1 MLLKKIS
8 LDNFRCFKGH
18 HEMLFS
24 TNNEKNVTL
33 VLAENGTGKTTMVQA
48 FQWILYSK
56 VEEFNDKGLLNL
68 VVKNEM
74 PNNSSVEVRV
84 EIELEHK
91 SIDYKITRT
100 QLYRKDEFGVVKGDS
115 PKLSISQKDKFGNT
129 SFNDINESLSIINGI
144 LPESLSKY
152 FFFSGE
158 RIDTMSKEALKGR
171 VNEFKNAVQNI
182 LGLDVL
188 NKAMEH
194 LKPTLSGSVIGRY
207 NSLIDENGSQEAKE
221 LRNSIY
227 RNNEKIEKNQ
237 QRIIEIEP
245 QISYY
250 KEQINKCNETLLQY
264 REVETQQKNLNQI
277 KLDIDNY
284 KKIRKNQVTELIAK
298 FGITYKYMSSKLIND
313 SLVELKDTDNIDKGI
328 PDIRKTTID
337 FLMKRGTCI
346 CGTDLHEYDC
356 EAVANLRDLLKY
368 IPPESLGTQ
377 INHFKASSRNILRD
391 SENFYD
397 SFISKMTAIRTTE
410 KNIAEKEKEAGK
422 YNEIILNSNN
432 ESIAR
437 TKSQQNEY
445 ESTLRKLEDELIE
458 SKSNIMAAEKEIKK
472 AESDIVKLE
481 LKEKKNSSIEI
492 QRRYA
497 QAAYKIVEAAY
508 EFEERNVREELETDI
523 NDLFKQIYDGGMTI
537 SIDENYKIKSFVNGL
552 QDATSNL
559 DQNTAKSYSIIFAFI
574 VGVLKM
580 AKEKVEKKNAN
591 SNISVNTSGE
601 YPLVMD
607 APLSSFDKKRIKNI
621 CEVIPGIAK
630 QVIIF
635 IKDTDGDIAQDYMMD
650 KVGITYKIR
659 MSNPPQQVDN
669 YFERVGEVDV

>member
-1 MLLKKIS
+1 MLLKKIT

-56 VEEFNDKGLLNL
+56 VDEFNDKGLLNL
-68 VVKNEM
+68 VVKKEM
-74 PNNSSVEVRV
+74 PNDSTIEVRG
-84 EIELEHK
+84 ELELEHK
-91 SIDYKITRT
+91 NIEYKITRT
-100 QLYRKDEFGVVKGDS
+100 QLYRKDSFGVVKADS
-115 PKLSISQKDKFGNT
+115 PKLSIAQKDKYGNT
-129 SFNDINESLSIINGI
+129 SFNDVNESLSIINSI

-158 RIDTMSKEALKGR
+158 RIDTMSKEALKGK
-171 VNEFKNAVQNI
+171 VQEFKNAVQNI

-188 NKAMEH
+188 NKAKEH
-194 LKPTLSGSVIGRY
+194 LQPNKKDSVIGRY
-207 NSLIDENGSQEAKE
+207 NSLIDENGSQAAKE

-227 RNNEKIEKNQ
+227 MNNDKIAKNKAL
-237 QRIIEIEP
+237 IDEIEP
-245 QISYY
+245 QITYY
-250 KEQINKCNETLLQY
+250 KEQIKKCDETLLQY
-264 REVETQQKNLNQI
+264 KEVEDQQRRLNQV
-277 KLDIDNY
+277 KADIENY
-284 KKIRKNQVTELIAK
+284 KKIRTNQIAELTAK
-298 FGITYKYMSSKLIND
+298 FEIAYKYMSSKLISD
-313 SLVELKDTDNIDKGI
+313 SLVELKETNSIDKGI
-328 PDIRKTTID
+328 PDIRKSTID

-346 CGTDLHEYDC
+346 CGADLHQYDS
-356 EAVANLRDLLKY
+356 EAVNNLRDLLKY

-377 INHFKASSRNILRD
+377 INHFKASARSRMRD
-391 SENFYD
+391 SENYYD
-397 SFISKMTAIRTTE
+397 SFIAKLTAVRTTE
-410 KNIAEKEKEAGK
+410 KNIADKETEAGK
-422 YNEIILNSNN
+422 YNENILNSNN
-432 ESIAR
+432 ESITR

-445 ESTLRKLEDELIE
+445 ERTLSKLEDDLIE
-458 SKSNIMAAEKEIKK
+458 AKSVIMAAEKEIKR

-481 LKEKKNSSIEI
+481 LKEKKNTAIED

-497 QAAYKIVEAAY
+497 QAAYNIIEAAY
-508 EFEERNVREELETDI
+508 EFEEQNVRSELETDI
-523 NDLFKQIYDGGMTI
+523 NDLFKQLYDGGMTI
-537 SIDENYKIKSFVNGL
+537 SIDENYRIKSFVNGL

-580 AKEKVEKKNAN
+580 AKEKVEKKDENV
-591 SNISVNTSGE
+591 SVDTSGE

-635 IKDTDGDIAQDYMMD
+635 IKDTDGDIAEKNMMD
-650 KVGITYKIR
+650 KVGVSYKIK
-659 MSNPPQQVDN
+659 MTNPPQQVDN
-669 YFERVGEVDV
+669 YFERRGDLDV

>member
-74 PNNSSVEVRV
+74 EINSAVEVRA

-91 SIDYKITRT
+91 NIDYKITRT
-100 QLYRKDEFGVVKGDS
+100 QLYKKDAFGIVKGES

-158 RIDTMSKEALKGR
+158 RIDTMSKEALKGK

-188 NKAMEH
+188 NKAIEH

-221 LRNSIY
+221 LRSSIY
-227 RNNEKIEKNQ
+227 RNNEKIEKNKL
-237 QRIIEIEP
+237 RINEIEP
-245 QISYY
+245 QIVYY

-264 REVETQQKNLNQI
+264 REVENQQRRLNQV
-277 KLDIDNY
+277 KLDIENY
-284 KKIRKNQVTELIAK
+284 KKIKKNQVSELIAK
-298 FGITYKYMSSKLIND
+298 FGIAYKYMSSKLIND
-313 SLVELKDTDNIDKGI
+313 SLTELKDTDNIDKGI

-346 CGTDLHEYDC
+346 CGTDLHEYDSD
-356 EAVANLRDLLKY
+356 AVANLKDLLKY

-377 INHFKASSRNILRD
+377 INHFKANARNRMRD
-391 SENFYD
+391 SENFYNEFMAKL
-397 SFISKMTAIRTTE
+397 SAIRTTE
-410 KNIAEKEKEAGK
+410 KNIAEKENEAGK
-422 YNEIILNSNN
+422 FNEIILNSNN
-432 ESIAR
+432 ESITR
-437 TKSQQNEY
+437 TKSQQNDY
-445 ESTLRKLEDELIE
+445 ENTLSKLENELVE
-458 SKSNIMAAEKEIKK
+458 AKANIMSAERDIKK

-497 QAAYKIVEAAY
+497 KAAYNLIEAAY
-508 EFEERNVREELETDI
+508 EFEEQNVRNELENDI

-580 AKEKVEKKNAN
+580 AKEKVEKKDG
-591 SNISVNTSGE
+591 NIAVNTSGE

-635 IKDTDGDIAQDYMMD
+635 IKDTDGDIAEQYMMNR
-650 KVGITYKIR
+650 VGISYKIK

-669 YFERVGEVDV
+669 YFERRGDLDV

>member
-74 PNNSSVEVRV
+74 EINSAVEVRA

-91 SIDYKITRT
+91 NIDYKITRT
-100 QLYRKDEFGVVKGDS
+100 QLYKKDAFGIVKGES

-158 RIDTMSKEALKGR
+158 RIDTMSKEALKGK

-188 NKAMEH
+188 NKAIEH

-221 LRNSIY
+221 LRSSIY
-227 RNNEKIEKNQ
+227 RNNEKIEKNKL
-237 QRIIEIEP
+237 RINEIEP
-245 QISYY
+245 QIVYY

-264 REVETQQKNLNQI
+264 REVENQQRRLNQV
-277 KLDIDNY
+277 KLDIENY
-284 KKIRKNQVTELIAK
+284 KKIKKNQVSELIAK
-298 FGITYKYMSSKLIND
+298 FGIAYKYMSSKLIND
-313 SLVELKDTDNIDKGI
+313 SLTELKDTDNIDKGI

-346 CGTDLHEYDC
+346 CGTDLHEYDSD
-356 EAVANLRDLLKY
+356 AVTNLKDLLKY

-377 INHFKASSRNILRD
+377 INHFKANARNRMRD
-391 SENFYD
+391 SENFYNEFMAKL
-397 SFISKMTAIRTTE
+397 SAIRTTE
-410 KNIAEKEKEAGK
+410 KNIAEKENEAGK
-422 YNEIILNSNN
+422 FNEIILNSNN
-432 ESIAR
+432 ESITR
-437 TKSQQNEY
+437 TKSQQNDY
-445 ESTLRKLEDELIE
+445 ENTLSKLENELVE
-458 SKSNIMAAEKEIKK
+458 AKANIMSAERDIKK

-497 QAAYKIVEAAY
+497 KAAYNLIEAAY
-508 EFEERNVREELETDI
+508 EFEEQNVRNELENDI

-580 AKEKVEKKNAN
+580 AKEKVEKKDG
-591 SNISVNTSGE
+591 NIAVNTSGE

-635 IKDTDGDIAQDYMMD
+635 IKDTDGDIAEQYMMNR
-650 KVGITYKIR
+650 VGISYKIK

-669 YFERVGEVDV
+669 YFERRGDLDV

>member
-74 PNNSSVEVRV
+74 EINSAVEVRA

-91 SIDYKITRT
+91 NIDYKITRT
-100 QLYRKDEFGVVKGDS
+100 QLYKKDAFGIVKGES

-158 RIDTMSKEALKGR
+158 RIDTMSKEALKGK

-188 NKAMEH
+188 NKAIEH

-221 LRNSIY
+221 LRSSIY
-227 RNNEKIEKNQ
+227 RNNEKIEKNKL
-237 QRIIEIEP
+237 RINEIEP
-245 QISYY
+245 QIVYY

-264 REVETQQKNLNQI
+264 REVENQQRRLNQV
-277 KLDIDNY
+277 KLDIENY
-284 KKIRKNQVTELIAK
+284 KKIKKNQVSELIAK
-298 FGITYKYMSSKLIND
+298 FGIAYKYMSSKLIND
-313 SLVELKDTDNIDKGI
+313 SLTELKDTDNIDKGI

-346 CGTDLHEYDC
+346 CGTDLHEYDSD
-356 EAVANLRDLLKY
+356 AVANLKDLLKY

-377 INHFKASSRNILRD
+377 INHFKANARNRMRD
-391 SENFYD
+391 SENFYNEFMAKL
-397 SFISKMTAIRTTE
+397 SAIRTTE
-410 KNIAEKEKEAGK
+410 KNIAEKENEAGK
-422 YNEIILNSNN
+422 FNEIILNSNN
-432 ESIAR
+432 ESITR
-437 TKSQQNEY
+437 TKSQQNDY
-445 ESTLRKLEDELIE
+445 ENTLSKLENDLVEA
-458 SKSNIMAAEKEIKK
+458 KANIMSAERDIKK

-497 QAAYKIVEAAY
+497 KAAYNLIEAAY
-508 EFEERNVREELETDI
+508 EFEEQNVRNELENDI

-580 AKEKVEKKNAN
+580 AKEKVEKKDG
-591 SNISVNTSGE
+591 NIAVNTSGE

-635 IKDTDGDIAQDYMMD
+635 IKDTDGDIAEQYMMNR
-650 KVGITYKIR
+650 VGISYKIK

-669 YFERVGEVDV
+669 YFERRGDLDV

>member
-33 VLAENGTGKTTMVQA
+33 VFAENGTGKTTMVQA

-68 VVKNEM
+68 VVKKEM
-74 PNNSSVEVRV
+74 ENNTCIEVRA

-91 SIDYKITRT
+91 NIDYKITRT
-100 QLYRKDEFGVVKGDS
+100 QLYRKDAFGVVKGDS

-129 SFNDINESLSIINGI
+129 SFNNINESLSIINGI

-158 RIDTMSKEALKGR
+158 RIDTMSKEALKGK
-171 VNEFKNAVQNI
+171 VTEFKNAVQNI

-194 LKPTLSGSVIGRY
+194 LKPTLSGSVVGRY

-221 LRNSIY
+221 LRSSIY
-227 RNNEKIEKNQ
+227 RNNEKIEKNKL
-237 QRIIEIEP
+237 RINEIEP
-245 QISYY
+245 QIVYY

-264 REVETQQKNLNQI
+264 REVENQQRRLNQV
-277 KLDIDNY
+277 KADIENY
-284 KKIRKNQVTELIAK
+284 KKIKKNQIAELTAK

-313 SLVELKDTDNIDKGI
+313 CLVELKDTNNIDKGI

-346 CGTDLHEYDC
+346 CGTDLHQYDC
-356 EAVANLRDLLKY
+356 EAVSNLRDLLKY

-377 INHFKASSRNILRD
+377 INHFKANARNRMRD
-391 SENFYD
+391 SENFHEEFMAKL
-397 SFISKMTAIRTTE
+397 SAIRTTE
-410 KNIAEKEKEAGK
+410 KNIAEKENEAGK
-422 YNEIILNSNN
+422 YNEVILNSNN

-437 TKSQQNEY
+437 TKAQQNEY
-445 ESTLRKLEDELIE
+445 ENTLSKLEDELID
-458 SKSNIMAAEKEIKK
+458 SKSNIMTAEKDIKK

-497 QAAYKIVEAAY
+497 QAAYKIIEASY
-508 EFEERNVREELETDI
+508 EFEEQNVRTELESDI

-580 AKEKVEKKNAN
+580 AKEKVEKKNE
-591 SNISVNTSGE
+591 NISVNTSGE

-635 IKDTDGDIAQDYMMD
+635 IKDTDGDIAEEYLMD
-650 KVGITYKIR
+650 RVGISYKIK

-669 YFERVGEVDV
+669 YFERRGDINV

>member
-33 VLAENGTGKTTMVQA
+33 VFAENGTGKTTMVQA

-68 VVKNEM
+68 VVKKEM
-74 PNNSSVEVRV
+74 ENNTCIEVRA

-91 SIDYKITRT
+91 NIDYKITRT
-100 QLYRKDEFGVVKGDS
+100 QLYRKDAFGVVKGDS

-129 SFNDINESLSIINGI
+129 SFNNINESLSIINGI

-158 RIDTMSKEALKGR
+158 RIDTMSKEALKGK
-171 VNEFKNAVQNI
+171 VTEFKNAVQNI

-194 LKPTLSGSVIGRY
+194 LKPTLSGSVVGRY

-221 LRNSIY
+221 LRSSIY
-227 RNNEKIEKNQ
+227 RNNEKIEKNKL
-237 QRIIEIEP
+237 RINEIEP
-245 QISYY
+245 QIVYY

-264 REVETQQKNLNQI
+264 REVENQQRRLNQV
-277 KLDIDNY
+277 KADIENY
-284 KKIRKNQVTELIAK
+284 KKIKKNQIAELTAK

-313 SLVELKDTDNIDKGI
+313 CLVELKDTNNIDKGI

-346 CGTDLHEYDC
+346 CGTDLHQYDC
-356 EAVANLRDLLKY
+356 EAVSNLRDLLKY

-377 INHFKASSRNILRD
+377 INHFKANARNRMRD
-391 SENFYD
+391 SENFHEEFMAKL
-397 SFISKMTAIRTTE
+397 SAIRTTE
-410 KNIAEKEKEAGK
+410 KNIAEKENEAGK
-422 YNEIILNSNN
+422 YNEVILNSNN

-437 TKSQQNEY
+437 TKAQQNEY
-445 ESTLRKLEDELIE
+445 ENTLSKLEDELID
-458 SKSNIMAAEKEIKK
+458 SKSNIMTAEKDIKK

-497 QAAYKIVEAAY
+497 QAAYKIIEASY
-508 EFEERNVREELETDI
+508 EFEEQNVRTELESDI

-580 AKEKVEKKNAN
+580 AKEKVEKKNG
-591 SNISVNTSGE
+591 NISVNTSGE

-635 IKDTDGDIAQDYMMD
+635 IKDTDGDIAEEYLMD
-650 KVGITYKIR
+650 RVGISYKIK

-669 YFERVGEVDV
+669 YFERRGDINV

>member
-74 PNNSSVEVRV
+74 EINSAVEVRA

-91 SIDYKITRT
+91 NIDYKITRT
-100 QLYRKDEFGVVKGDS
+100 QLYKKDAFGIVKGES

-144 LPESLSKY
+144 LPETLSKY

-158 RIDTMSKEALKGR
+158 RIDTMSKEALKGK

-188 NKAMEH
+188 NKAIEH

-221 LRNSIY
+221 LRSSIY
-227 RNNEKIEKNQ
+227 RNNEKIEKNKL
-237 QRIIEIEP
+237 RINEIEP
-245 QISYY
+245 QIVYY

-264 REVETQQKNLNQI
+264 REVENQQRRLNQV
-277 KLDIDNY
+277 KLDIENY
-284 KKIRKNQVTELIAK
+284 KKIKKNQVSELIAK
-298 FGITYKYMSSKLIND
+298 FGIAYKYMSSKLIND
-313 SLVELKDTDNIDKGI
+313 SLTELKDTDNIDKGI

-346 CGTDLHEYDC
+346 CGTDLHEYDSD
-356 EAVANLRDLLKY
+356 AVANLKDLLKY

-377 INHFKASSRNILRD
+377 INHFKANARNRMRD
-391 SENFYD
+391 SENFYNEFMAKL
-397 SFISKMTAIRTTE
+397 SAIRTTE
-410 KNIAEKEKEAGK
+410 KNIAEKENEAGK
-422 YNEIILNSNN
+422 FNEIILNSNN
-432 ESIAR
+432 ESITR
-437 TKSQQNEY
+437 TKSQQNDY
-445 ESTLRKLEDELIE
+445 ENTLSKLENELVE
-458 SKSNIMAAEKEIKK
+458 AKANIMSAERDIKK

-497 QAAYKIVEAAY
+497 KAAYNLIEAAY
-508 EFEERNVREELETDI
+508 EFEEQNVRNELENDI

-580 AKEKVEKKNAN
+580 AKEKVEKKDG
-591 SNISVNTSGE
+591 NIAVNTSGE

-635 IKDTDGDIAQDYMMD
+635 IKDTDGDIAEQYMMNR
-650 KVGITYKIR
+650 VGISYKIK

-669 YFERVGEVDV
+669 YFERRGDLDV

>member
-74 PNNSSVEVRV
+74 EINSAVEVRA

-91 SIDYKITRT
+91 NIDYKITRT
-100 QLYRKDEFGVVKGDS
+100 QLYKKDAFGIVKGES

-158 RIDTMSKEALKGR
+158 RIDTMSKEALKGK

-188 NKAMEH
+188 NKAIEH

-221 LRNSIY
+221 LRSSIY
-227 RNNEKIEKNQ
+227 RNNEKIEKNKL
-237 QRIIEIEP
+237 RINEIEP
-245 QISYY
+245 QIVYY

-264 REVETQQKNLNQI
+264 REVENQQRRLNQV
-277 KLDIDNY
+277 KLDIENY
-284 KKIRKNQVTELIAK
+284 KKIKKNQVSELIAK
-298 FGITYKYMSSKLIND
+298 FGIAYKYMSYKLIND
-313 SLVELKDTDNIDKGI
+313 SLTELKDTDNIDKGI

-346 CGTDLHEYDC
+346 CGTDLHEYDSD
-356 EAVANLRDLLKY
+356 AVANLKDLLKY

-377 INHFKASSRNILRD
+377 INHFKANARNRMRD
-391 SENFYD
+391 SENFYNEFMAKL
-397 SFISKMTAIRTTE
+397 SAIRTTE
-410 KNIAEKEKEAGK
+410 KNIAEKENEAGK
-422 YNEIILNSNN
+422 FNEIILNSNN
-432 ESIAR
+432 ESITR
-437 TKSQQNEY
+437 TKSQQNDY
-445 ESTLRKLEDELIE
+445 ENTLSKLENELVE
-458 SKSNIMAAEKEIKK
+458 AKANIMSAERDIKK

-497 QAAYKIVEAAY
+497 KAAYNLIEAAY
-508 EFEERNVREELETDI
+508 EFEEQNVRNELENDI

-580 AKEKVEKKNAN
+580 AKEKVEKKDG
-591 SNISVNTSGE
+591 NIAVNTSGE

-635 IKDTDGDIAQDYMMD
+635 IKDTDGDIAEQYMMNR
-650 KVGITYKIR
+650 VGISYKIK

-669 YFERVGEVDV
+669 YFERRGDLDV

>member
-68 VVKNEM
+68 VVKKEM
-74 PNNSSVEVRV
+74 ENNSCIEVRA

-91 SIDYKITRT
+91 NIDYKITRI
-100 QLYRKDEFGVVKGDS
+100 QLYRKDAYGIVKGDS

-158 RIDTMSKEALKGR
+158 RIDTMSKEALKGK
-171 VNEFKNAVQNI
+171 VTEFKNAVQNI

-194 LKPTLSGSVIGRY
+194 LKPTLSGSVVGRY

-221 LRNSIY
+221 LRSSIY
-227 RNNEKIEKNQ
+227 RNNEKIEKNKL
-237 QRIIEIEP
+237 RISEIEP
-245 QISYY
+245 QIAYY

-264 REVETQQKNLNQI
+264 REVENQQRRLNQV
-277 KLDIDNY
+277 KADIENY
-284 KKIRKNQVTELIAK
+284 KKIKKNQIAELTAK

-313 SLVELKDTDNIDKGI
+313 CLVELKDTNNIDKGI

-346 CGTDLHEYDC
+346 CGTDLHRYDC
-356 EAVANLRDLLKY
+356 EAVSNLRDLLKY

-377 INHFKASSRNILRD
+377 INHFKANARNRMRD
-391 SENFYD
+391 SENFHEEFMAKL
-397 SFISKMTAIRTTE
+397 SAIRTTE
-410 KNIAEKEKEAGK
+410 KNIAEKENEAGK
-422 YNEIILNSNN
+422 YNEVILNSNN

-437 TKSQQNEY
+437 TKAQQNEY
-445 ESTLRKLEDELIE
+445 ENTLSKLEDELIE
-458 SKSNIMAAEKEIKK
+458 SKSNIMSAEKDIHK

-481 LKEKKNSSIEI
+481 LKEKKNLSIEI
-492 QRRYA
+492 HRRYA
-497 QAAYKIVEAAY
+497 QAAYKIIEAAY
-508 EFEERNVREELETDI
+508 EFEEQNVRT
-523 NDLFKQIYDGGMTI
+523 
-537 SIDENYKIKSFVNGL
+537 
-552 QDATSNL
+552 
-559 DQNTAKSYSIIFAFI
+559 
-574 VGVLKM
+574 
-580 AKEKVEKKNAN
+580 
-591 SNISVNTSGE
+591 
-601 YPLVMD
+601 
-607 APLSSFDKKRIKNI
+607 
-621 CEVIPGIAK
+621 
-630 QVIIF
+630 
-635 IKDTDGDIAQDYMMD
+635 
-650 KVGITYKIR
+650 
-659 MSNPPQQVDN
+659 
-669 YFERVGEVDV
+669 

>member
-74 PNNSSVEVRV
+74 DNNSSVEVRA

-91 SIDYKITRT
+91 NIDYKIIRT
-100 QLYRKDEFGVVKGDS
+100 QLYRKDAYGEVKGDS

-158 RIDTMSKEALKGR
+158 RIDTMSKEALKGK

-194 LKPTLSGSVIGRY
+194 LKPTLSGSVVGRY
-207 NSLIDENGSQEAKE
+207 NALIDENGSQEAKE
-221 LRNSIY
+221 LRNAIY
-227 RNNEKIEKNQ
+227 RNNEKIEKNK
-237 QRIIEIEP
+237 QRITDIEP
-245 QISYY
+245 QIEYY

-264 REVETQQKNLNQI
+264 REVENQQRRLNQV
-277 KLDIDNY
+277 KADIENY
-284 KKIRKNQVTELIAK
+284 KKIRKNQVTELTAK

-313 SLVELKDTDNIDKGI
+313 CLVELKDTDNIDKGI

-337 FLMKRGTCI
+337 FLMQRGTCI
-346 CGTDLHEYDC
+346 CGTDLHAYDC
-356 EAVANLRDLLKY
+356 EAVANLRELLKY

-377 INHFKASSRNILRD
+377 INHFKANAKNRMRD
-391 SENFYD
+391 SENFYEEFMAKL
-397 SFISKMTAIRTTE
+397 SAIRTTE
-410 KNIAEKEKEAGK
+410 KNIAEKENEAGK

-437 TKSQQNEY
+437 TKTQQNEY
-445 ESTLRKLEDELIE
+445 ENTLSKLEDELIE
-458 SKSNIMAAEKEIKK
+458 AKSIIMTAEKDIKK
-472 AESDIVKLE
+472 SESDILKLE
-481 LKEKKNSSIEI
+481 LKEKKNSSIEL

-497 QAAYKIVEAAY
+497 QAAYQIIENAY
-508 EFEERNVREELETDI
+508 EFEEQNVRTELESDI
-523 NDLFKQIYDGGMTI
+523 NELFKQIYDGGMTI
-537 SIDENYKIKSFVNGL
+537 SIDENYKIKSYVNGL
-552 QDATSNL
+552 QDSTSNL

-580 AKEKVEKKNAN
+580 AKEKVEKKNGN
-591 SNISVNTSGE
+591 VSVNTSGE

-635 IKDTDGDIAQDYMMD
+635 IKDTDGDIAEEYLMD
-650 KVGITYKIR
+650 RVGISYKIK

-669 YFERVGEVDV
+669 YFERRGDIDV

>member
-24 TNNEKNVTL
+24 TNNDKNVTL
-33 VLAENGTGKTTMVQA
+33 ILAENGTGKTTMVQA

-68 VVKNEM
+68 VIKNEM
-74 PNNSSVEVRV
+74 PNNSSIEVSA
-84 EIELEHK
+84 EIELEHNG
-91 SIDYKITRT
+91 IDYKISRS
-100 QLYRKDEFGVVKGDS
+100 QLYKKDDFGTVKGDS
-115 PKLSISQKDKFGNT
+115 PKLSISKKDKYGNT
-129 SFNDINESLSIINGI
+129 TFNDINESLSTINSI

-207 NSLIDENGSQEAKE
+207 NSLIDETGSQEAKE
-221 LRNSIY
+221 LRSSIY
-227 RNNEKIEKNQ
+227 RNNEKIEKTQ
-237 QRIIEIEP
+237 QRIDEIEP
-245 QISYY
+245 QIAYY
-250 KEQINKCNETLLQY
+250 KEQIKKCDETLLQY
-264 REVETQQKNLNQI
+264 REVESQQRNLNQL
-277 KLDIDNY
+277 KLDIENY
-284 KKIRKNQVTELIAK
+284 QKVRKGQVAELVAK

-313 SLVELKDTDNIDKGI
+313 ALVELKDTNNIDKGI

-337 FLMKRGTCI
+337 FLMKRGKCI
-346 CGTDLHEYDC
+346 CGADLHEYDC
-356 EAVANLRDLLKY
+356 EAVTNLRDLLKY

-377 INHFKASSRNILRD
+377 INHFKANARNILRD
-391 SENFYD
+391 SEGYYD
-397 SFISKMTAIRTTE
+397 SFVSKMAAIRTTD
-410 KNIAEKEKEAGK
+410 KQIAEKEHEVGK
-422 YNEIILNSNN
+422 YNESILNNSND
-432 ESIAR
+432 SIAR

-445 ESTLRKLEDELIE
+445 ESTLSKLESELIE
-458 SKSNIMAAEKEIKK
+458 AKSNIAFAEKEIKK

-481 LKEKKNSSIEI
+481 LKEKKNYSIEI

-497 QAAYKIVEAAY
+497 QAAYKIIEATY
-508 EFEERNVREELETDI
+508 EFEEKNVREELETDI
-523 NDLFKQIYDGGMTI
+523 NELFKQIYDGGMTI

-580 AKEKVEKKNAN
+580 AKEKVEKKN
-591 SNISVNTSGE
+591 SNVSVNTSGE

-635 IKDTDGDIAQDYMMD
+635 IKDTDGDIAQEYMID
-650 KVGITYKIR
+650 KVGVSYKIK

-669 YFERVGEVDV
+669 YFERVGEIDV